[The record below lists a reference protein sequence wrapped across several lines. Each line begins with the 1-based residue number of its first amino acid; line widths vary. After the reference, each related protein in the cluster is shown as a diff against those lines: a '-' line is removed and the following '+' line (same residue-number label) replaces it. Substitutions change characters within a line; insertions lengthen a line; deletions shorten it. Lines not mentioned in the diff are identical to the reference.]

1 LSNFDFTVLMGVS
14 LNTILKGEFLMIDFR
29 KIRTLAVCF
38 SLTTGMILASAQL
51 CIAETIDNVPPTATV
66 TKATVLSMDSI
77 TTAKSSEAGTVYLVP
92 KGIYSSKA
100 DLESAVNEMTGTK
113 ANAALANTNT
123 TIVAPTTEGDYY
135 LYAVDQAENVSAAS
149 TGFITVMKKFDCKI
163 KLNVGRIQNA
173 TSLVADKRLEA
184 VATITN
190 YSKDGDKSSKLDNCM
205 IVLVLYDAEG
215 SMVNVRYKP
224 VTIGYDKAKS
234 AYCTVITSVG
244 FNLPPDVT
252 GYTAKAFIWDSIP
265 SWSGAYWNDTGIP
278 KTNMNPLS
286 DIVTISQ

>member
-1 LSNFDFTVLMGVS
+1 M
-14 LNTILKGEFLMIDFR
+14 KGEFFLKSDFI
-29 KIRTLAVCF
+29 KIFKLALCS
-38 SLTTGMILASAQL
+38 SLVTGMILVPAQST
-51 CIAETIDNVPPTATV
+51 IAAAIDSTPPTATV
-66 TKATVLSMDSI
+66 TTATVLSMDSI

-92 KGIYSSKA
+92 KATYSSKA

-113 ANAALANTNT
+113 ANVASANTNT
-123 TIVAPTTEGDYY
+123 TIVAPTTAGNYY
-135 LYAVDQAENVSAAS
+135 LYAVDQAGNVSAAS
-149 TGFITVMKKFDCKI
+149 TGAITVMKRFDCKI
-163 KLNVGRIQNA
+163 TFNVGRVNKA
-173 TSLVADKRLEA
+173 TSLVAGKRLDA

-190 YSKDGDKSSKLDNCM
+190 NSKDGDKSTKLDNCM

-224 VTIGYDKAKS
+224 VTIGYDKTKS

-244 FNLPPDVT
+244 FNLPADVT

-278 KTNMNPLS
+278 KTNMNPYS
-286 DIVTISQ
+286 DIVSISQ